1 MKGSLT
7 PSDGNEIELPYPE
20 DIITLFTT
28 IINFLTDRTNMPL
41 SSRMESEPPRVAF
54 FFFLAFCTILFS
66 PFNHNN
72 MISKFYLN
80 RRVCKH
86 RFSQPTHKQ
95 GKRFFLKWSRHG
107 ISGHPTQVSPWLALS
122 SQHCAA
128 TSLNLIPDFNFSMAS
143 IIFPCFSHWMCLT
156 FTPLPPCGTVSLLVR
171 TVTPG
176 GCSPSLPFRGI
187 AFSLG
192 QHLWN
197 LQLNSQL
204 QCGIFFFNVWYK
216 GTDIFRFFQS
226 IWKTFTVNENSVCL
240 SLFCTWN

>member
-1 MKGSLT
+1 MWRAHSLPQMEMKLSCPTQKISSLC
-7 PSDGNEIELPYPE
+7 S
-20 DIITLFTT
+20 
-28 IINFLTDRTNMPL
+28 PL
-41 SSRMESEPPRVAF
+41 SSTFWLTEQTCLFHQGWNLSLPEWHF

-176 GCSPSLPFRGI
+176 GCSPSLPFPGI

-204 QCGIFFFNVWYK
+204 QCGIFFF
-216 GTDIFRFFQS
+216 
-226 IWKTFTVNENSVCL
+226 
-240 SLFCTWN
+240 